1 VDLRKEP
8 PTDSLL
14 YHNFKLHS
22 KIYNYTHRYV
32 ELLPPHWKKVA
43 YLYSKLRLFEKPS
56 QLDIMQRSMDCGKTN
71 PSGYNY
77 ITTTETEAQGTSWK
91 REQKDFKS

>member
-1 VDLRKEP
+1 MKSHRSETRLGNDKGVNLISRQP
-8 PTDSLL
+8 
-14 YHNFKLHS
+14 HFKLHS

-56 QLDIMQRSMDCGKTN
+56 LLDIMQRSMDCGKTN

-77 ITTTETEAQGTSWK
+77 ITTTETEAQGTS
-91 REQKDFKS
+91 